1 MNPTPTILLLAGEAS
16 GDLHAARVASVL
28 RRRLP
33 GARLIGMGGPRM
45 KTEGVE
51 LIAELDE
58 LAVMGFVEVL
68 SHLPFFRGLER
79 RIRSLVDAPAD
90 LVILVDYPG
99 FNLRVARYAHRRGVR
114 VLYYIAPKVWAWR
127 AGRARRLAADTD
139 RIAAIFP
146 FETDALAAAGAHVTF
161 VGNPLLDP
169 AEATPDRETFLRAIG
184 VDPAR
189 PVLALLPGSR
199 QQELARHIE
208 PFVAAARRVVRSRPD
223 VQPVLARASSVPA
236 AALGGNGLPVT
247 DHTRAL
253 LHHASAA
260 LVKSG
265 TGTLEAAIEGTPF
278 VAAYRT
284 HPLTYALARRLVR
297 VPWISLPNLIAQ
309 EWVVP
314 ELLQD
319 DATAERLAQKVLP
332 LLDEASP
339 ARKGMVAGLDRV
351 RARLGTPG
359 AAERVADLA
368 VELLG

>member
-1 MNPTPTILLLAGEAS
+1 M
-16 GDLHAARVASVL
+16 
-28 RRRLP
+28 
-33 GARLIGMGGPRM
+33 
-45 KTEGVE
+45 
-51 LIAELDE
+51 
-58 LAVMGFVEVL
+58 
-68 SHLPFFRGLER
+68 
-79 RIRSLVDAPAD
+79 
-90 LVILVDYPG
+90 
-99 FNLRVARYAHRRGVR
+99 
-114 VLYYIAPKVWAWR
+114 
-127 AGRARRLAADTD
+127 
-139 RIAAIFP
+139 
-146 FETDALAAAGAHVTF
+146 
-161 VGNPLLDP
+161 
-169 AEATPDRETFLRAIG
+169 
-184 VDPAR
+184 
-189 PVLALLPGSR
+189 
-199 QQELARHIE
+199 
-208 PFVAAARRVVRSRPD
+208 
-223 VQPVLARASSVPA
+223 
-236 AALGGNGLPVT
+236 T